1 MGNDTAVAASPD
13 DLRAKMASEVATYKK
28 IVTDG
33 ILAAVGSV
41 PRHLFLPG
49 VSLER
54 AYGLGTVV
62 THRDARGVALSS
74 ASGLGIVVAMLKQL
88 DPRPGQRVLEIGAGT
103 GYNAALL
110 RHIVGP
116 EGSVTTVDIFAD
128 AATEARDHLAAAG
141 YGDVTVVRGDG
152 ELGVPDH
159 APHDRIIVTAGASDL
174 PEAWA
179 EQLTPGGVVVVPL
192 RMNGLTRSVAFERG
206 DGCWR
211 SRDLLGC
218 GFMPMRG
225 DGQVGEHNL
234 AIRGETGVVLR
245 TDGGDPLDAVALK
258 DVLEGPA
265 TVMWTGVT
273 SPDGVFSDLDF
284 WLANLAGF
292 CRVIVMGKGV
302 DAGLVPPQYT
312 WGSMGA
318 VDGAT
323 FAYLTTRKV
332 SEGGAAREIGVCGYG
347 PGSQDLPQRV
357 ISQIRMWDRD
367 MNGTGDQL
375 WVEVHPL
382 DSPDLPPGHL
392 RLRKRYNWVIV
403 GRSADGVHP
412 GADPTG
418 AIAHAVTGARDTLSM

>member
-1 MGNDTAVAASPD
+1 
-13 DLRAKMASEVATYKK
+13 MASEVATYKK

-33 ILAAVGSV
+33 VLAAVGSV

-74 ASGLGIVVAMLKQL
+74 ASGLGIVVAMLTQL
-88 DPRPGQRVLEIGAGT
+88 DPRPGQRVLEVGAGT

-116 EGSVTTVDIFAD
+116 QGSVTTVDIFAD

-141 YGDVTVVRGDG
+141 YGDVTVV
-152 ELGVPDH
+152 
-159 APHDRIIVTAGASDL
+159 
-174 PEAWA
+174 
-179 EQLTPGGVVVVPL
+179 
-192 RMNGLTRSVAFERG
+192 
-206 DGCWR
+206 C
-211 SRDLLGC
+211 
-218 GFMPMRG
+218 G

-234 AIRGETGVVLR
+234 AVRGETGVVLR

-265 TVMWTGVT
+265 TVVWTGVT
-273 SPDGVFSDLDF
+273 SPDGAFSDLDF
-284 WLANLAGF
+284 WLAELAGF

-323 FAYLTTRKV
+323 FAYLSTRKV

-347 PGSQDLPQRV
+347 PGSQDLLRRV
-357 ISQIRMWDRD
+357 IAQIRMWDRD
-367 MNGTGDQL
+367 MNGTADQL

-382 DSPDLPPGHL
+382 DCPDLPPGHL

-403 GRSADGVHP
+403 GRSEDGVRS